1 MKILLSWLNDF
12 AHFADVDDA
21 EAVAAIASDLTSLGL
36 AVEEVVPTGRGV
48 DGVVSARVLR
58 VETHPD
64 APMSV
69 RHQRCQ
75 SASVLPLASA
85 HSPPQAIYSIGAS
98 NQT

>member
-48 DGVVSARVLR
+48 NGVVSARVLR
-58 VETHPD
+58 VET
-64 APMSV
+64 
-69 RHQRCQ
+69 C
-75 SASVLPLASA
+75 LLYT
-85 HSPPQAIYSIGAS
+85 SPSPRDS
-98 NQT
+98 